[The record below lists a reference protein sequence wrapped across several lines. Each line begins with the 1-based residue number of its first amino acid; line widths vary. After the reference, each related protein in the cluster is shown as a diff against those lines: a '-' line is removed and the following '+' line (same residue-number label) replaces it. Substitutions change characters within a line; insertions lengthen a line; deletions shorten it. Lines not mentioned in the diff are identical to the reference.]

1 MSLRRLL
8 LALLATLGTLIV
20 IAGLFLWLSDFRFLK
35 PKIETLVT
43 EATGREFRIDGDFYF
58 KALPTPTLLIEQASL
73 GSPDWGS
80 QPHMLTAEKAFV
92 VVDLKS
98 LFSQPIVVRTLEISN
113 IDVLYESNADGESNW
128 AMGEAETDDAEPA
141 PSESALELSLP
152 VEILAA
158 SVNNVRVLMRKP
170 DSDDM
175 EALLDQLNIS
185 GNTSEWQARATGS
198 LAETPIAF
206 DAQVVGRHIVLNAS
220 AEDLTLTS
228 EYDYHDK
235 TVDIDAS
242 LGTLDKLGPWLEVD
256 NLPAEALSLKGNVAV
271 DGGKL
276 LLNNLVAS
284 LSGLELRLDGE
295 IDPATPGLDMDV
307 EASGD
312 NLSYLR
318 ADLPKLPFKV
328 KTALTATSSQIDLT
342 SFLISL
348 DKNTLTGNAHFTPGD
363 HPVIRL
369 DARSELLDLSAFIS
383 DSDEQKS
390 QGNTRANNSNPSSGG
405 YVFDETPLPLEQLSR
420 LDLDARLQIG
430 RYVMPPIELR
440 NVQLVAKNNKD
451 GLFIDN
457 QFEGLVEGKVDYQL
471 QLKPTGEQAR
481 LDIKA
486 RATDFKISVLSGKS
500 VPKDQIPVTRIDAD
514 LQTLGA
520 TPRAL
525 AANLNGK
532 LITTQGPGR
541 VSNQMIDKFS
551 GDILAQLI
559 SALNPFA
566 KNEEF
571 TDWECSVFA
580 IDFISGKGDISGFLL
595 QSEKL
600 MVVGGGEVDLNDET
614 LNIEFNTKPRKGVG
628 VSADMFVTPF
638 VKLSGTLSDPH
649 VGLNKKGLLLSG
661 GAAFLTGGMSF
672 LYTGLIDRATAEKGQ
687 CQKALDSVYGTG
699 KTR

>member
-1 MSLRRLL
+1 MSLRKLL
-8 LALLATLGTLIV
+8 LALLVTLGTLIV
-20 IAGLFLWLSDFRFLK
+20 FAGLFLWLSDFRFLK

-43 EATGREFRIDGDFYF
+43 EATGREFRIEGDFYF
-58 KALPTPTLLIEQASL
+58 KALPTPTLLVEKASL
-73 GSPDWGS
+73 ASPDWGS
-80 QPHMLTAEKAFV
+80 QPKMLTAEKAYIE
-92 VVDLKS
+92 VDLKS
-98 LFSQPIVVRTLEISN
+98 LFSQPIVVRTVEISN
-113 IDVLYESNADGESNW
+113 IDVLYESNAEGESNW
-128 AMGEAETDDAEPA
+128 AIGGTEATEEEKTPSDA
-141 PSESALELSLP
+141 SFELALP
-152 VEILAA
+152 VEILSA

-170 DSDDM
+170 DNDDM
-175 EALLDQLNIS
+175 EALLDQLDIS
-185 GNTSEWQARATGS
+185 GNTSEWQAKATGH
-198 LAETPIAF
+198 LANTPIAF
-206 DAQVVGRHIVLNAS
+206 DAQVVGHHIVLNAN

-228 EYDYHDK
+228 EYDYRDK

-242 LGTLDKLGPWLEVD
+242 LSTLDKLGPWLEID

-271 DGGKL
+271 DDGKL
-276 LLNNLVAS
+276 LLNDLVAS
-284 LSGLELRLDGE
+284 LSGLKLRLDGE
-295 IDPATPGLDMDV
+295 IDPAIPGLNMDI

-312 NLSYLR
+312 SLTYLQ
-318 ADLPKLPFKV
+318 AELPKLAFDV
-328 KTALTATSSQIDLT
+328 KTRLVATSSQIDLT
-342 SFLISL
+342 SFFVKVGDNSA
-348 DKNTLTGNAHFTPGD
+348 TGNAYFTPGD
-363 HPVIRL
+363 RPVIRL
-369 DARSELLDLSAFIS
+369 DAKSEQLDLSAFMEHT
-383 DSDEQKS
+383 DKKS
-390 QGNTRANNSNPSSGG
+390 EGNTTPVNKPYRR
-405 YVFDETPLPLEQLSR
+405 YVFDETPLPLEQLDK
-420 LDLDARLQIG
+420 LELDAKLDIG
-430 RYVMPPIELR
+430 RFVMPQVELR
-440 NVQLVAKNNKD
+440 NVQLVARNDKD

-457 QFEGLVEGKVDYQL
+457 QFEGLIEGKVDYQL
-471 QLKPTGEQAR
+471 QLKPMGEQAK

-486 RATDFKISVLSGKS
+486 LATDFKISVLSGKS
-500 VPKDQIPVTRIDAD
+500 VPKDQIPITRVDAD
-514 LQTLGA
+514 LHTLGA

-525 AANLNGK
+525 AANLDGK

-566 KNEEF
+566 KDEEF

-600 MVVGGGEVDLNDET
+600 MVVGGGEVDLNDES

-687 CQKALDSVYGTG
+687 CQKALDSVYGS
-699 KTR
+699 KSP